1 MEEKERVYLYL
12 ARRDRSAVKLLT
24 VFRPMEKKISPSRV
38 SDIADLKLPT
48 DLERSL
54 SKTIYDERMYWEP
67 WIQSAANYNVL
78 RDSLRKRRFKNV
90 PLVPDP
96 LHPIGIIRKTEPR
109 TAELP
114 KRKVM
119 LKKKKD

>member
-1 MEEKERVYLYL
+1 
-12 ARRDRSAVKLLT
+12 
-24 VFRPMEKKISPSRV
+24 
-38 SDIADLKLPT
+38 
-48 DLERSL
+48 
-54 SKTIYDERMYWEP
+54 MYWEP